1 MLFLTLSGLT
11 SRAQN
16 YWLRYALTLGGD
28 YSVGDLYDTGLV
40 QNTSLLTT
48 QLAAAG
54 AVWTATATPR
64 ASYGSLRLTAACAV
78 TNLLWNGNG
87 HTVRFIPGGNPAPGF
102 QDQLTVTSATLP
114 AGTPVRFAF
123 RTVIAGYIDPGVTV
137 IPGAVYSSGSA
148 FVRTRKVNSGNVDT
162 PIGAVAGSVT
172 ITDLVT
178 TAVGQQLDI
187 SSAIY
192 ASGDVVQNGALGF
205 AAAIQADI
213 QVDVYVEPLTPG
225 AGYTA
230 ASGTEYKVL
239 PVTLSIQVT
248 NDVAVLSWPA
258 TALNYR
264 LEESPGLAPANWVAS
279 TNLVSQIGG
288 TNQVMV
294 SPLTGNRFFR
304 LHQQ

>member
-11 SRAQN
+11 SRAQT

-28 YSVGDLYDTGLV
+28 YSVGNLYDSGLV

-48 QLAAAG
+48 QLVTAG
-54 AVWTATATPR
+54 AVWTAKATPS

-87 HTVRFIPGGNPAPGF
+87 HTVRFIPGGDAAPGF
-102 QDQLTVTSATLP
+102 QDQLKVTSATLP
-114 AGTPVRFAF
+114 VGTPVQFVF

-137 IPGAVYSSGSA
+137 IPGVVYSSGSA
-148 FVRTRKVNSGNVDT
+148 FVRTRKVNSHNVDT

-225 AGYTA
+225 VGYTA
-230 ASGTEYKVL
+230 ASGTVYQVL

-248 NDVAVLSWPA
+248 NAVAVLSWPA
-258 TALNYR
+258 TGRNYQ
-264 LEESPGLAPANWVAS
+264 LEESPSLAPASWVAS
-279 TNLVSQIGG
+279 TQPVSQSGG
-288 TNQVMV
+288 TNQVLIT
-294 SPLTGNRFFR
+294 PLLGNRFFR
-304 LHQQ
+304 LQQP